1 MGPFGIK
8 KATNMNSFLCLC
20 LIVLATTA
28 NAGKNRP
35 SGSGSSSAAT
45 TTTTEAAT
53 DGTSGTSGSDGIYG
67 ATIAALTSRD
77 SVETSSNCGDGATGY
92 YEEYVDGDTRYV
104 IISGAPSHDA
114 EYDQEHANPNT
125 RCERWQYAALPLTWS
140 DSGSNTQSMGA
151 TGFVTSGGV
160 VYDHRSSPT
169 GDLASYYE
177 WDSLDPYFGHS
188 DADAAYHYHAIPAL
202 YSSAADSSACEH
214 LGYMLD
220 GAKIIGYCEI
230 DGVQVTSCFVQ
241 NTSSDPTH
249 EDDYTYTNDDGCIL
263 DECNMGTLDGET
275 VYFITPNYPY
285 VPPCMKGSVASAYG
299 FTPDIRA

>member
-1 MGPFGIK
+1 MGIIHREMLFKTI
-8 KATNMNSFLCLC
+8 AA
-20 LIVLATTA
+20 LAVIGLVSA
-28 NAGKNRP
+28 RRGG
-35 SGSGSSSAAT
+35 SGGSGSTAATTAAT
-45 TTTTEAAT
+45 TTTTASGG
-53 DGTSGTSGSDGIYG
+53 DGTSSGLYG
-67 ATIAALTSRD
+67 PTVAALTTKN
-77 SVETSSNCGDGATGY
+77 SVEPLDDYCGSDATGY
-92 YEEYVDGDTRYV
+92 YEEYVSGDTRYV

-140 DSGSNTQSMGA
+140 DSGSNTQQMGT

-160 VYDHRSSPT
+160 VYDHRSSPQ
-169 GDLASYYE
+169 GNLASYYE

-188 DADAAYHYHAIPAL
+188 DQDAPYHYHAIPAL

-241 NTSSDPTH
+241 NTSSDATH
-249 EDDYTYTNDDGCIL
+249 EDDYTYTNDDGCVL

-285 VPPCMKGSVASAYG
+285 VPPCMKGSVATPYG